1 MMKFYKQSKFL
12 FLVLSGLLQFA
23 TITAQ
28 AYLNLSQKDVFNLG
42 FPAYFKFRGE
52 MSSPDH
58 VNYDA
63 WVSSLAGT
71 TGVIQK
77 FVDEELVIKPST
89 TDIQSWVNQY
99 ATEQPQ
105 KLLLLHWNGRA
116 RQVENREY
124 VHNLYFPGHWIYEPG
139 SLVNKNCL
147 PTDTVIRVSS
157 TTPYSLQAYKDF
169 SSSPTVYYPSYI
181 LLVKL
186 DASGNRLW
194 NQSEVVRVK
203 KIDNVNNLLTI
214 DRGLIY
220 TTPLSFDANKTYA
233 APFDCG
239 IINSQC
245 MRYYNMSSDCPKDSN
260 GKTASDVL
268 VSELK
273 SYFSPNGILKNLN
286 GIAFDVNYFDC
297 ADFPSWDVNN
307 DGVSD
312 AGWENGQYSWL
323 KGDYAFL
330 KQLRDSLGSNYILTC
345 DGEFPNNQTAVG
357 VLNGI
362 ESEGL
367 VQPNDGWRGFSRT
380 INTHSYWQSNTTIN
394 NPFRYVV
401 LKLQNSTDITNS
413 VRLYRFATA
422 TASCLGAFV
431 ANIPDLSTFP
441 TWMSQPNALGNTSG
455 DLIRYAKLSPNLQN
469 LTNSDLVS
477 KMSSSDSN
485 IALSNGDILI
495 STKAGYTANQ
505 NMNITLSN
513 ISMPAGDV
521 TIFIQAQSID
531 PLEGMTLA
539 DRVPRLFNCTLSN
552 LPDYG
557 EGKTTNAFYS
567 NIYGFFGTTKVE
579 EMSFYYRRDG
589 VSAGNQSLT
598 FSVQGRGKFVI
609 KSIKVYNQA
618 DILIR
623 QFDNGIVIVNPSLD
637 NNVVNLSTVFPT
649 QNLVNGQITVPAV
662 DAYFYQKNLTANLN
676 QEISSV
682 VSKISTN
689 VYRLNDND
697 SGDYSIRLFDISGR
711 LILNKTLAN
720 HEFSLPT
727 KGVYVL
733 EVLNNNRVIG
743 KEKLIY

>member
-1 MMKFYKQSKFL
+1 MEFCKQLKFL
-12 FLVLSGLLQFA
+12 ILIVIASLQFVP
-23 TITAQ
+23 ITAQ
-28 AYLNLSQKDVFNLG
+28 TYLDLSQKDVFNLG

-52 MSSPDH
+52 MFSPDH

-71 TGVIQK
+71 TGVMQK

-89 TDIQSWVNQY
+89 TVMQSWVNQY

-124 VHNLYFPGHWIYEPG
+124 VHNLYFPGHWIYEVG
-139 SLVNKNCL
+139 SIVNKNCL
-147 PTDTVIRVSS
+147 PTDTIIRVSS
-157 TTPYSLQAYKDF
+157 TAPYSLQAYKDF
-169 SSSPTVYYPSYI
+169 TSSPTVYYPSYI

-186 DASGNRLW
+186 DASGNKLW
-194 NQSEVVRVK
+194 EQSEVVRVK
-203 KIDNVNNLLTI
+203 KIDNINNLLTI

-233 APFDCG
+233 APFDCS

-260 GKTASDVL
+260 GKMARDVL

-297 ADFPSWDVNN
+297 SDNTNWDVNN
-307 DGVSD
+307 DGVAD
-312 AGWENGQYSWL
+312 AGWVNGQNSWL
-323 KGDYAFL
+323 KGNYAFF
-330 KQLRDSLGSNYILTC
+330 KELRDSLGSNYILTC
-345 DGEFPNNQTAVG
+345 DGEFPNNQKAVG

-367 VQPNDGWRGFSRT
+367 VQPNDGWRGISRT
-380 INTHSYWQSNTTIN
+380 INTHLYWQSNTTVS

-401 LKLQNSTDITNS
+401 LKLQNSTDATNS
-413 VRLYRFATA
+413 DRLNRFATA
-422 TASCLGAFV
+422 TACSLGAFV
-431 ANIPDLSTFP
+431 ANTPDLTSFP

-455 DLIRYAKLSPNLQN
+455 DLIRYAKYSPNLQN
-469 LTNSDLVS
+469 LSNTDLVG
-477 KMSSSDSN
+477 KMSSTDSN

-495 STKAGYTANQ
+495 STKAGYPANQ
-505 NMNITLSN
+505 NMTITLSN
-513 ISMPAGDV
+513 ISMQAGDV
-521 TIFIQAQSID
+521 TIFIEAQSID
-531 PLEGMTLA
+531 PLEGMTLS

-567 NIYGFFGTTKVE
+567 DIYGFFGTAKVE

-589 VSAGNQSLT
+589 VAAGNQSLT

-609 KSIKVYNQA
+609 KTIKIYNQA

-623 QFDNGIVIVNPSLD
+623 QFDKGIVIVNPSLD
-637 NNVVNLSTVFPT
+637 NKMVNLSTVFPT
-649 QNLVNGQITVPAV
+649 QNLANGQITVPAV
-662 DAYFYQKNLTANLN
+662 DAYFYQKNLTTYVNP
-676 QEISSV
+676 EISSL
-682 VSKISTN
+682 VSRISTN

-697 SGDYSIRLFDISGR
+697 SGDYSIRLFDVSGR
-711 LILNKTLAN
+711 LILNKTLTN
-720 HEFSLPT
+720 KEFSLPS
-727 KGVYVL
+727 KGVYLL
-733 EVLNNNRVIG
+733 EVFNKNRRVG